1 MMAGGRTGRGVVSGL
16 LAGRWT
22 ASSLISISQ
31 ISSKNMSTVSFLLP
45 LYLLVSWVFGR
56 QELGLGPGRLWGAT
70 AGAERLGRG
79 D

>member
-1 MMAGGRTGRGVVSGL
+1 MMAGGRTGRGVVTGL

-45 LYLLVSWVFGR
+45 LYLLVFGR
-56 QELGLGPGRLWGAT
+56 QELGPGRLWGAT

>member
-56 QELGLGPGRLWGAT
+56 QELGPGRLWGAT
-70 AGAERLGRG
+70 EGAERLGRDG
-79 D
+79 

>member
-16 LAGRWT
+16 LADRWT

-45 LYLLVSWVFGR
+45 LYLLAPWVFGR
-56 QELGLGPGRLWGAT
+56 RGLGPGPGRPWGAT
-70 AGAERLGRG
+70 AGAERRGRG
-79 D
+79 G

>member
-45 LYLLVSWVFGR
+45 LYLLVFGR
-56 QELGLGPGRLWGAT
+56 QELGPGLGRLWGAT
-70 AGAERLGRG
+70 EGAERLGRDG
-79 D
+79 